1 MCAPR
6 ALARSIS
13 SITKNHEPSAST
25 KPSRSLEKGREARV
39 GSLFQLVDMMRINW
53 KPRRIKGDRKS
64 TRLNSSHLGISYA
77 VSCLKKKKQTQ
88 PHVAHELPAIW
99 KLAHRSTACAT

>member
-25 KPSRSLEKGREARV
+25 KPSRSLKKGREARV
-39 GSLFQLVDMMRINW
+39 GSLFQLVDMMCINW
-53 KPRRIKGDRKS
+53 KPRRIKGAIGES
-64 TRLNSSHLGISYA
+64 TPPVTMVSSTPI
-77 VSCLKKKKQTQ
+77 
-88 PHVAHELPAIW
+88 
-99 KLAHRSTACAT
+99 